1 VKRGRT
7 GEVFLEGTEAAA
19 IEERREPP
27 AKARPGITKIHAA
40 VLVIIVSTMS
50 SVATVAVYDRWVAQ
64 KVVAVDVSGFLQEQ
78 RDLVLGKKITMDDF
92 KANLDRYL
100 AALKSQPKNRV
111 LILEDVI
118 ASKNLEKV
126 SY

>member
-1 VKRGRT
+1 M
-7 GEVFLEGTEAAA
+7 EGTEATAL
-19 IEERREPP
+19 EGKREPP
-27 AKARPGITKIHAA
+27 ARAQPGITKTYAA
-40 VLVIIVSTMS
+40 VLVIVVSMVS
-50 SVATVAVYDRWVAQ
+50 SVATVAVYDRYVAQ

-78 RDLVLGKKITMDDF
+78 RDLVLAKKITMDDF
-92 KANLDRYL
+92 KANLERYL
-100 AALKSQPKNRV
+100 AALKNQPKNRV

>member
-1 VKRGRT
+1 M
-7 GEVFLEGTEAAA
+7 EGTEVAP
-19 IEERREPP
+19 IEGKREPP
-27 AKARPGITKIHAA
+27 AKARPGITKTHAA
-40 VLVIIVSTMS
+40 VLVIVVSMMS
-50 SVATVAVYDRWVAQ
+50 SIATVAAYDRYVAQ

-78 RDLVLGKKITMDDF
+78 RDLVLAKKITMDGF
-92 KANLDRYL
+92 KANLERYIG
-100 AALKSQPKNRV
+100 ALKSQPKNRV

>member
-1 VKRGRT
+1 M
-7 GEVFLEGTEAAA
+7 EGTEAAGM
-19 IEERREPP
+19 EEKRKPP
-27 AKARPGITKIHAA
+27 TKARPGITKTYAA
-40 VLVIIVSTMS
+40 VLVIVVSMMS
-50 SVATVAVYDRWVAQ
+50 SMATVAAYDRYVAQ

-78 RDLVLGKKITMDDF
+78 RDLVLAKKITLDDF

>member
-1 VKRGRT
+1 M
-7 GEVFLEGTEAAA
+7 EGTEGAPR
-19 IEERREPP
+19 EGKREPP
-27 AKARPGITKIHAA
+27 GEARPGITKTYVA
-40 VLVIIVSTMS
+40 VLVILVSLVS
-50 SVATVAVYDRWVAQ
+50 SIGTVAAYDRYVAQ

-78 RDLVLGKKITMDDF
+78 RDLVLAKKITMDDF
-92 KANLDRYL
+92 KANLDRYI
-100 AALKSQPKNRV
+100 AALKSQPRNRV

>member
-1 VKRGRT
+1 MEAT
-7 GEVFLEGTEAAA
+7 ALEGKR
-19 IEERREPP
+19 ERP
-27 AKARPGITKIHAA
+27 AKAQPGITKTCAA
-40 VLVIIVSTMS
+40 VLVIVVSMVS
-50 SVATVAVYDRWVAQ
+50 SVATVTAYDRYIAQ
-64 KVVAVDVSGFLQEQ
+64 KVVAVDVNGFLQEQ
-78 RDLVLGKKITMDDF
+78 RDLVLAKKITMDDF

>member
-1 VKRGRT
+1 M
-7 GEVFLEGTEAAA
+7 EGTEAAV
-19 IEERREPP
+19 IEGKRESP
-27 AKARPGITKIHAA
+27 AKARPGITKTYAV
-40 VLVIIVSTMS
+40 VLVIVVSLGS
-50 SVATVAVYDRWVAQ
+50 SVATVAAYDRYVAQ

-78 RDLVLGKKITMDDF
+78 RDLFLAKKITMDDF

>member
-1 VKRGRT
+1 V
-7 GEVFLEGTEAAA
+7 EDAEAAA
-19 IEERREPP
+19 LEEKCKPP
-27 AKARPGITKIHAA
+27 AMVRSRITKTYAA
-40 VLVIIVSTMS
+40 VLVIIVSLGS
-50 SVATVAVYDRWVAQ
+50 SVATVAAYDRYVAQ

-78 RDLVLGKKITMDDF
+78 RDLVLAKKITMDDF
-92 KANLDRYL
+92 KANLDRYI